1 MFSLPLHL
9 FPTNG
14 LDRSLHAPV
23 VIGLV
28 LVTFFTEAFGW
39 TYAGLVVPGYLAA
52 TFAAAPVTA
61 CLVLFEAWLTH
72 MGVLVVAQVIPRRTG
87 AWSTAFGRERFF
99 LYIVIAVIVRLAIEG
114 SLVPW
119 ASARWPL
126 SHSRELYSIGLVL
139 VPLVANVF
147 WSAGVLHTGPRL
159 AVVTGITYLIVTRG
173 LLAFTNFSLSRFE
186 VANESVAL
194 HFLDTSKA
202 YLLLLTGA
210 LLGARGNVRYGWDY
224 NGILVP
230 ALLAVAWY
238 EPTKLFGTV
247 FEAVSIYLLARFLA
261 SVPPFSR
268 AALVGSR
275 RMLFVGVMGF
285 LVKLGIGHAL
295 LRWAPQVQ
303 LTEYLGFGYILPS
316 LLAIKMWNK
325 SAIGIVLMPTLHVSL
340 MAFVVGN
347 ALGFGLNWLT
357 GASLAPPAAAAELGR
372 VRSAAFELLQ
382 ASTAPAR
389 RPGECVPSVDPGE
402 LSDLVRQSFERGEV
416 SPLDVASASDGAL
429 RVMAGPRGWY
439 VIEPDPQHESSC
451 QNWALA
457 IAPGQAQAGG
467 KLVLQV
473 PPSPNGASAVVSALA
488 LAEATHAPLV
498 QSLAAGELQTDPVTG
513 RAFWHAAGYPSLV
526 LRVGTRPEAHLRVR
540 GTIPPGLDL
549 AALERTLEQR
559 VAVDWIGGAEG
570 ALELALSQD
579 QSEHLATGVLAAD
592 LFDRDASDKD
602 APGADDLEEWSGP
615 LRRELSAR
623 VDQLIAPVFEPPR
636 PSELRLLSTV
646 VLPGLSSRVAPSAWV
661 RSVAAQLG
669 YQIAGAGAPED
680 RSWVLHER
688 DSSHRRGRALWVV
701 RQSPSEPL
709 AIEVPA
715 PLWELGTLSLGLSL
729 FDAQQARFLL
739 LAGARPDA
747 SPDGAADPRRAAGK
761 QGTFQHLHE
770 YMLSGGV
777 SALAIHGVQ
786 TDVQLPTEVVVQL
799 DHPVLSDEQA
809 WSWLAPH
816 VQALETEGG
825 FSWAWYRAGAEH
837 VNLGAQFDPAFAF
850 AQRFAPGRMARLWFT
865 GRARE
870 AAPRLPAAEGQLLQ
884 LRSEE
889 APERDIAE
897 RTFELLACEG
907 PGCTRTPRAGCD
919 LDAVVASLERW
930 LVRRNPFD
938 RVAAL
943 SQGQR
948 CQIEADVDQRSGL
961 PWAIVSDGARARLV
975 PLHGARVGD
984 RRSRPLTTRRA
995 VRQALDWSTATLV
1008 VEPAAE

>member
-1 MFSLPLHL
+1 LFSLPLHL

-61 CLVLFEAWLTH
+61 CLVLFEALLTH
-72 MGVLVVAQVIPRRTG
+72 WGVLLVASVIPRRTG

-99 LYIVIAVIVRLAIEG
+99 LYIVIAVIVRLGIEG

-119 ASARWPL
+119 ATLRWPL

-147 WSAGVLHTGPRL
+147 WAAGVVHTGPRL

-173 LLAFTNFSLSRFE
+173 LLTYTNFSLSRFE

-295 LRWAPQVQ
+295 ARWAPQVQ

-340 MAFVVGN
+340 MAFALGN
-347 ALGFGLNWLT
+347 ALGFGLNWIMGSRAT
-357 GASLAPPAAAAELGR
+357 AAAASAQLGR
-372 VRSAAFELLQ
+372 VDSAAFELLL
-382 ASTAPAR
+382 ASTEPAR
-389 RPGECVPSVDPGE
+389 RPGECVPSVDAARLLQVVQQG
-402 LSDLVRQSFERGEV
+402 FERGEV
-416 SPLDVASASDGAL
+416 SAEDVALASEGAL
-429 RVMAGPRGWY
+429 RVAAGPSGWF
-439 VIEPDPQHESSC
+439 VIAPEPTHERAC

-457 IAPGQAQAGG
+457 LAPRHARSGG
-467 KLVLQV
+467 KLLLQV

-498 QSLAAGELQTDPVTG
+498 QALAAAELETDPVTS
-513 RAFWHAAGYPSLV
+513 RAFWRAAGYPSLV
-526 LRVGTRPEAHLRVR
+526 LRVGTLPEAHLRVR
-540 GTIPPGLDL
+540 GAIPPGLDL
-549 AALERTLEQR
+549 AGLERSLGQR
-559 VAVDWIGGAEG
+559 IAVDWVGGAEG

-579 QSEHLATGVLAAD
+579 QSEGLASALLG
-592 LFDRDASDKD
+592 
-602 APGADDLEEWSGP
+602 GAELEEWPGP
-615 LRRELSAR
+615 VRRELSAR
-623 VDQLIAPVFEPPR
+623 VDRLLAPVFEPPR
-636 PSELRLLSTV
+636 TAELRLLSSV
-646 VLPGLSSRVAPSAWV
+646 VLPGLVSRAEPSGWV

-669 YQIAGAGAPED
+669 YQIAGAGGAQD
-680 RSWVLHER
+680 HSWVLHEL
-688 DSSHRRGRALWVV
+688 DSPRRRGRATWVA
-701 RQSPSEPL
+701 RHSASQPL

-729 FDAQQARFLL
+729 FDAEQARFLL

-747 SPDGAADPRRAAGK
+747 SPDGASDPRRAAGK
-761 QGTFQHLHE
+761 LGTFQHLHE
-770 YMLSGGV
+770 YLLSGGV

-786 TDVQLPTEVVVQL
+786 QDVALSSDVVVQL
-799 DHPVLSDEQA
+799 DHPVLSAEQA
-809 WSWLAPH
+809 QPWLAPH
-816 VQALETEGG
+816 VQALESEGG
-825 FSWAWYRAGAEH
+825 LSWAWYRAGLEH

-850 AQRFAPGRMARLWFT
+850 AQRFAPGRMARLWFS

-870 AAPRLPAAEGQLLQ
+870 AAPRLPAAEGALLQ
-884 LRSEE
+884 LRAEQ
-889 APERDIAE
+889 APERDLAE
-897 RTFELLACEG
+897 RTFELLSCQG
-907 PGCTRTPRAGCD
+907 PGCTRAARAGCD
-919 LDAVVASLERW
+919 LDAVVLALERW

-938 RVAAL
+938 RIAAVNG
-943 SQGQR
+943 GQR
-948 CQIEADVDQRSGL
+948 CRIEADVDQRSGL
-961 PWAIVSDGARARLV
+961 PWAIVSDGAAARLV

-984 RRSRPLTTRRA
+984 RRSRPLATREA
-995 VRQALDWSTATLV
+995 VRRALDWSTATLV
-1008 VEPAAE
+1008 VEPP